1 MIPILELNQKKNNI
15 MKRNGTAIWKGSLKE
30 GKGTISTQSGIL
42 DKTQYSFKTRFED
55 GKGTNPE
62 ELIGAAHS
70 GCFTMQLSANLTE
83 EGFEPDELETKS
95 EITFE
100 DGAVKKSHLILKA
113 KVKNIEKVQ
122 FEKIANDAKENC
134 PISKLLDTEITLESE
149 LIQ

>member
-1 MIPILELNQKKNNI
+1 MIPILEINQKISI
-15 MKRNGTAIWKGSLKE
+15 MIRNGTAIWKGNLKE
-30 GKGTISTQSGIL
+30 GKGTISTQSGVL

>member
-1 MIPILELNQKKNNI
+1 

-113 KVKNIEKVQ
+113 KVKGIEKEQ

>member
-1 MIPILELNQKKNNI
+1 
-15 MKRNGTAIWKGSLKE
+15 MKRNGTAIWKGSLKA

-42 DKTQYSFKTRFED
+42 DKTQYSFKPRFED
-55 GKGTNPE
+55 VKGTNPE
-62 ELIGAAHS
+62 ELIVAAHS

-113 KVKNIEKVQ
+113 KVKGIDKEQ

>member
-113 KVKNIEKVQ
+113 KVKGIEKEQ

>member
-1 MIPILELNQKKNNI
+1 
-15 MKRNGTAIWKGSLKE
+15 MKRNGTAVWKGNLKE
-30 GKGTISTQSGIL
+30 GKGTVSTESGVL
-42 DKTQYSFKTRFED
+42 KESQYSFKTRFED
-55 GKGTNPE
+55 GIGTNPE
-62 ELIGAAHS
+62 ELIGAAHA

-113 KVKNIEKVQ
+113 KVKGIEKEQ